1 MGFKIAAGPSGP
13 PPAGCLKEHGA
24 GVDNDEV
31 DRRGK
36 VFNVITKL
44 AVGGAQETALAYCSH
59 LDPAAWDARIVTGPE
74 LSPEGDLFD
83 EARRRGV
90 PVEIIPGLRRR
101 IHPARDLQALAQ
113 LVRLF
118 RRERPDVVHT
128 HSSKAGLVGRLAAR
142 IAGVPVV
149 VHTVHGWS
157 FHEGMPPAVHA
168 LAVAVERLAAR
179 WTWPLVV
186 VAEVDAEIGMAAG
199 IGQPDQY
206 VVIRSAVD
214 VDRLRR
220 AAGARAAA
228 RAAMGIPEGVPVAG
242 TVTRLCRQKDP
253 ETLLRAARLAAEL
266 RPDTRLVVVGDGPLR
281 GKAEQLL
288 DELDL
293 RGHVTL
299 LGRRSDVDVILPGF
313 DVFVLSSRWEGLPRV
328 IVEAMAT
335 GVPVVSTDV
344 GGIAEAVEDRV
355 SGLLVPAGDHVALAN
370 ALVQV
375 LGDPG
380 LSARLRAAATK
391 RVGEFDVATM
401 ADRLDDLYS
410 GMMAGG
416 RSRPRRRRMAP
427 AVRIDSG
434 HEAA

>member
-1 MGFKIAAGPSGP
+1 MPGS
-13 PPAGCLKEHGA
+13 PPAGCLKEGHPD
-24 GVDNDEV
+24 VDNHEV

-36 VFNVITKL
+36 VLNVITKL

-59 LDPAAWDARIVTGPE
+59 LDPARWDASIVTGPE
-74 LSPEGDLFD
+74 RSPEGDLFD
-83 EARRRGV
+83 EAARRGV
-90 PVEIIPGLRRR
+90 PVTVLPSLRRR
-101 IHPARDLQALAQ
+101 IHPVGDLRALVQ
-113 LVRLF
+113 LVRHF
-118 RRERPDVVHT
+118 RQERPDIVHT

-157 FHEGMPPAVHA
+157 FHDGMSPAVHA

-186 VAEVDAEIGMAAG
+186 VAEIDAEIGVASG

-206 VVIRSAVD
+206 AVVRSAVD
-214 VDRLRR
+214 VNRLRS
-220 AAGARAAA
+220 AAGSRATARAAL
-228 RAAMGIPEGVPVAG
+228 GIPEGVPVVGA
-242 TVTRLCRQKDP
+242 VTRLCRQKDP
-253 ETLLRAARLAAEL
+253 ETLLRAARLTAEL
-266 RPDTRLVVVGDGPLR
+266 RPDSRLVVVGDGPLR
-281 GKAEQLL
+281 GEVERML

-293 RGHVTL
+293 RAHVIL
-299 LGRRSDVDVILPGF
+299 LGRRSDVEALLPGF

-328 IVEAMAT
+328 IVEAMAA

-344 GGIAEAVEDRV
+344 GGISEAVEDRV
-355 SGLLVPAGDHVALAN
+355 SGLLVPPGDHVALAN

-375 LGDPG
+375 LEDPV
-380 LSARLRAAATK
+380 LSARLRAAATT
-391 RVGEFDVATM
+391 RVEEFDIATM
-401 ADRLDDLYS
+401 TDRLDDLYS
-410 GMMAGG
+410 GLMDRG
-416 RSRPRRRRMAP
+416 RSLPRRRRIAT